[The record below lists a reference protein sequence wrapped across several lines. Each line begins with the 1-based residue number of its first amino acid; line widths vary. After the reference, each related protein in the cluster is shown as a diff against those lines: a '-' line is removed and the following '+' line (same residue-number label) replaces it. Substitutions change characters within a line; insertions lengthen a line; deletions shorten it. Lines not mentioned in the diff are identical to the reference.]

1 MQTKGVDISEHNGA
15 VDFAALTQAGVKFA
29 ILRLGYGSD
38 YTSQDDAQ
46 FAQNVR
52 KAEAAGMPW
61 GAYLYSYAKDASMA
75 QSEARHALRLLQGRK
90 PLYGVW
96 YDVED
101 SQIAGADLVATC
113 QTFCA
118 AMEAAGAV
126 RGHLR
131 LPQLADHQAE
141 QPPAGPVR
149 QVGGPVE
156 QRLHL
161 PKALRH
167 LAVHGQAGHWRPGV

>member
-101 SQIAGADLVATC
+101 SQIA
-113 QTFCA
+113 
-118 AMEAAGAV
+118 V
-126 RGHLR
+126 RTWWPPAKPSAPRWR
-131 LPQLADHQAE
+131 LPGCTRAFT
-141 QPPAGPVR
+141 PPSAG
-149 QVGGPVE
+149 
-156 QRLHL
+156 
-161 PKALRH
+161 
-167 LAVHGQAGHWRPGV
+167 

>member
-1 MQTKGVDISEHNGA
+1 MQTQGVDISEHNGA

-75 QSEARHALRLLQGRK
+75 QSEARHALRLLQ
-90 PLYGVW
+90 
-96 YDVED
+96 
-101 SQIAGADLVATC
+101 
-113 QTFCA
+113 A
-118 AMEAAGAV
+118 ASPCTACGTTWRTA
-126 RGHLR
+126 R
-131 LPQLADHQAE
+131 LPVQTWW
-141 QPPAGPVR
+141 PPAKPSAPR
-149 QVGGPVE
+149 W
-156 QRLHL
+156 RL
-161 PKALRH
+161 PGCTRAFTPPS
-167 LAVHGQAGHWRPGV
+167 AG

>member
-75 QSEARHALRLLQGRK
+75 QSEARHALRCCRAAS
-90 PLYGVW
+90 PCTAYGTTW
-96 YDVED
+96 RT
-101 SQIAGADLVATC
+101 A
-113 QTFCA
+113 
-118 AMEAAGAV
+118 
-126 RGHLR
+126 R
-131 LPQLADHQAE
+131 LPVRTWW
-141 QPPAGPVR
+141 PPARPSAPR
-149 QVGGPVE
+149 W
-156 QRLHL
+156 RL
-161 PKALRH
+161 PGCTRAFTPPS
-167 LAVHGQAGHWRPGV
+167 AG

>member
-118 AMEAAGAV
+118 AMEAAGLYA
-126 RGHLR
+126 GIYASLSW
-131 LPQLADHQAE
+131 LTTKLNSPQLD
-141 QPPAGPVR
+141 P
-149 QVGGPVE
+149 
-156 QRLHL
+156 
-161 PKALRH
+161 
-167 LAVHGQAGHWRPGV
+167 